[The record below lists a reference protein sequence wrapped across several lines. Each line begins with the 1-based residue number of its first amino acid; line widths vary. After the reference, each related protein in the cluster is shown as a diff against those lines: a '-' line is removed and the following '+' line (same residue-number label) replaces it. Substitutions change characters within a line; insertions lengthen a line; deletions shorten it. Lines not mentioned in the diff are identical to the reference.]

1 MKHKYLFGLPSWVLS
16 IATAILSFI
25 VLSIFAGVLNSVIG
39 IDKDISE
46 GISYI
51 IYGLIIALAC
61 FFICRNDPKSIW
73 YVPLLINVGGI
84 IAGLVEPS
92 FWVTPLWIY
101 ISISWVLSLIGS
113 VIGAFTGKL
122 SASKDIQ

>member
-39 IDKDISE
+39 IEKNVSE
-46 GISYI
+46 GNSYI

-61 FFICRNDPKSIW
+61 FFICKNDPKSIW
-73 YVPLLINVGGI
+73 YVPLLCNLGGI
-84 IAGLVEPS
+84 IAAIAEPG
-92 FWVTPLWIY
+92 FWITPLWIY
-101 ISISWVLSLIGS
+101 ISSSWILSLIGS
-113 VIGAFTGKL
+113 IIGTIAGKRT
-122 SASKDIQ
+122 AVKNI

>member
-84 IAGLVEPS
+84 IAALVEPS

>member
-16 IATAILSFI
+16 ITAAILSFI

-39 IDKDISE
+39 IDKNISE

-61 FFICRNDPKSIW
+61 FLICRNDPKSIW
-73 YVPLLINVGGI
+73 YVPLLSNVGGI
-84 IAGLVEPS
+84 IAAIVEPG

-101 ISISWVLSLIGS
+101 ISSSWILSLIGS
-113 VIGAFTGKL
+113 IFGTIAGKHT
-122 SASKDIQ
+122 AVKII